1 MSSKAILIRTGGL
14 AAAALAHAVFAS
26 ALLAGQ
32 PEPGNYLAR
41 LAPRSLPAPEVQMA
55 TRQSQRRAASGEIPA
70 ANTIHSIQLIRGLS
84 TC

>member
-1 MSSKAILIRTGGL
+1 MSSKAILMKTGGL
-14 AAAALAHAVFAS
+14 AAALAAHAVFAS

-41 LAPRSLPAPEVQMA
+41 LAPRMLPAPEVQMA
-55 TRQSQRRAASGEIPA
+55 TRQPQHRASSGEIPA
-70 ANTIHSIQLIRGLS
+70 ANTIPSTRLIRGLI